1 MANSVCKD
9 INFYSAPKEALKYLS
24 EFNMSRALKLEQ
36 KEAISTLVCGKDLL
50 AVLPTGFWKSLIFQV
65 LVLMKEIITES
76 RNRNLRA

>member
-1 MANSVCKD
+1 
-9 INFYSAPKEALKYLS
+9 
-24 EFNMSRALKLEQ
+24 MSRALKLEQ